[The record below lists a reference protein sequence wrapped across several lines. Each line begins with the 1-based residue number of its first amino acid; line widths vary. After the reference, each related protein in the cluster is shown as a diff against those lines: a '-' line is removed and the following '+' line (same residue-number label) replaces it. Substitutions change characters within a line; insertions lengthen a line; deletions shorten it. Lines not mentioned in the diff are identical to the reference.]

1 MPERQLPTREE
12 VDSYF
17 EQNNWGRWGDDDEVG
32 AVNLITPEKRIAA
45 AQLVRSGRAISVSRY
60 FPKEPGP
67 GNPNP
72 ADHWMYTQ
80 DRGPGS
86 GFAADY
92 LGIAFHGSAATH
104 LDAIC
109 HIWSNNQTYNG
120 RHPAQEIT
128 LNGAKFGAVDKW
140 ADGIFTRGV
149 LLDVP
154 KFRGG
159 PHVIQDR
166 SVHGWELED
175 VAAAQGVSV
184 EPGDALLVYSG
195 RDALI
200 RAHPSDHPWLGGTPQ
215 HPSPQRPGLHVSC
228 LPFIRDH
235 DVSIL
240 LWDMMDFSPN
250 GYDIPWAVYGAISA
264 YGVGLVDN
272 CLLEPL
278 ALACGE
284 EGRYEFLLT
293 ISPLKVAGGTGSP
306 VNPIAIL

>member
-175 VAAAQGVSV
+175 VAAAGGIGRARRCPAGLQRAGCVDKGPSQRSSLARWYSPAPQPTEARSPRV
-184 EPGDALLVYSG
+184 LPAFYSRPRRVHTALGHDGLQSQRVRYPLGCLRRHLRLRGGPG
-195 RDALI
+195 R
-200 RAHPSDHPWLGGTPQ
+200 
-215 HPSPQRPGLHVSC
+215 
-228 LPFIRDH
+228 
-235 DVSIL
+235 
-240 LWDMMDFSPN
+240 
-250 GYDIPWAVYGAISA
+250 
-264 YGVGLVDN
+264 
-272 CLLEPL
+272 
-278 ALACGE
+278 
-284 EGRYEFLLT
+284 
-293 ISPLKVAGGTGSP
+293 
-306 VNPIAIL
+306 